1 MDKTDAQILTSL
13 ADIAVLAVISGGI
26 GVWVIILRRVLQ
38 RRPLVSFEPRRPVP
52 WNGLDVFVVL
62 LAYVS
67 LGASLTLAA
76 YGLLGW
82 DFREWDAKTSSAL
95 QSGSDDDPAPTSEA
109 KNGVA
114 KDNDNQ
120 EIDLDRAHPIV
131 VLLSGDA
138 TPGTVLLCLIAVVV
152 IAPLAEEFFF
162 RLLLQ
167 GYFEK
172 ADFAC
177 RRVWRYSG
185 HLLGFMPILVSS
197 LLFAA
202 LHSRG
207 AEPPRP
213 VESLIRL
220 FTIDSLTKVLLVA
233 GAIVYLKTVRGA
245 TWNDLGLRLDRFWN
259 DAGLALAALLAV
271 IVPIYLLQEW
281 LGRLFPG
288 TVPDPVPLFFF
299 AVTLGYL
306 YFRTH
311 RLVPSILLHLV
322 FNATALGM
330 FFAVTSR

>member
-1 MDKTDAQILTSL
+1 MDETDAEILTSL
-13 ADIAVLAVISGGI
+13 ADIAVLAVICGAI
-26 GVWVIILRRVLQ
+26 GSWVLILRRVLQ

-52 WNGLDVFVVL
+52 WNGLDLLVVL

-82 DFREWDAKTSSAL
+82 DFQELGAKPSTAM
-95 QSGSDDDPAPTSEA
+95 QSRSDDDPASEA
-109 KNGVA
+109 KIAVA
-114 KDNDNQ
+114 KENDNQ

-138 TPGTVLLCLIAVVV
+138 SPGTVLLCLIAVIV

-185 HLLGFMPILVSS
+185 RLLGFMPILVSS

-213 VESLIRL
+213 VESLIHL

-233 GAIVYLKTVRGA
+233 GAIVYLRLVRRA
-245 TWNDLGLRLDRFWN
+245 TWDDLGLRFDRFWN

-281 LGRLFPG
+281 LGRLLPG

-322 FNATALGM
+322 FNATALAM